1 MQPVPSSPSA
11 PPPLTPVVRERV
23 FLPDPGAVAVI
34 ASAPDALLAVPE
46 ELADAFFKSY
56 SGATLRIYRCNL
68 EAFARWVG
76 VPVDRLPNVFVAWGA
91 PRSHASVERY
101 RAHLRDERRLAP
113 ATINGHLAAIR
124 SLLRFLRRVHLC
136 TWALDVR
143 LERVVPY
150 RDTSGP
156 GVTAVRAVLQAA
168 ASQADPTKAARDVA
182 IVRMLAD
189 LAIRRGE
196 LVGLD
201 VEHVQRGDSGV
212 PVAAQVL
219 GKGQRQRQPMTLPP
233 KTAAA
238 LATWLAKRG
247 ERQGALFTPVDPG
260 VGRPGRGGQVREPE
274 EGRLTGESVGRLL
287 AALARRAGV
296 TSDVRPHG
304 VRHTAITALLD
315 SGAGIREA
323 QRYSRHAD
331 PRTVMVYD
339 DNRQDIAGQMA
350 RRVSELI

>member
-1 MQPVPSSPSA
+1 MTSVTPPPIALPPPPPVLSGGVLMPQPSA
-11 PPPLTPVVRERV
+11 LPVVE
-23 FLPDPGAVAVI
+23 
-34 ASAPDALLAVPE
+34 STTDALLTVPAE
-46 ELADAFFKSY
+46 IADAFFKSY
-56 SGATLRIYRCNL
+56 SGATLRIYRCSL

-76 VPVDRLPNVFVAWGA
+76 VPVDRLPHLFVAWGA
-91 PRSHASVERY
+91 LGSHASVERY
-101 RAHLRDERRLAP
+101 RAYLRDERGLAP

-150 RDTSGP
+150 RDTTGP
-156 GVTAVRAVLQAA
+156 GVAAVRAVLQAA
-168 ASQADPTKAARDVA
+168 ASQADAKKAARDVA

-189 LAIRRGE
+189 LAIRRAE

-201 VEHVQRGDSGV
+201 IEHVQRGDSGV
-212 PVAAQVL
+212 PVAVQVM
-219 GKGQRQRQPMTLPP
+219 GKGHRQRQPMTLPP

-238 LATWLAKRG
+238 LATWLAMRG
-247 ERQGALFTPVDPG
+247 ERPGALFTPVDPG
-260 VGRPGRGGQVREPE
+260 VGRPGRGGRVREPE